1 MRRRALIRAL
11 ALSGVAGSA
20 LGTPMRLLA
29 DDRPAAG
36 AGPVSVD
43 DLARLSGELTLYL
56 GRGEGGLYE
65 DILAAIEKRNPELKL
80 NVRRGPSVALA
91 NTLAAEAGVGR
102 VRADVFWS
110 IDSSSLGLVAERA
123 NPPEVPE
130 SLRALLLPQ
139 YRYRHWTPISGRVR
153 TLAYHTTGV
162 AAEAIPRSVMALPE
176 TDFRFGWAPAYG
188 AFQSFITAMRLLEG
202 DEATGAWLEAMKP
215 RAREYA
221 GEFGVVMAAS
231 RGEVDIGFANHYYT
245 LRLKQGQ
252 PDAEVALAM
261 TENDAGSLLNASGV
275 VMLKP
280 SPLAEGFVRHLLTR
294 QVQGFL
300 ASQAYEIPLVAGI
313 DAPAGLPPAAE
324 LRPPDIDL
332 ERLADLRPTLDLLRR
347 TGVL

>member
-1 MRRRALIRAL
+1 MIRRRALIEAL
-11 ALSGVAGSA
+11 ALAGVAGSA
-20 LGTPMRLLA
+20 LGTPLRLLA
-29 DDRPAAG
+29 QGTPAAEPL
-36 AGPVSVD
+36 PVD
-43 DLARLSGELTLYL
+43 GLERLSGELTLYL

-65 DILAAIEKRNPELKL
+65 DILDAIEQRNPDLKL
-80 NVRRGPSVALA
+80 NIRRGPSVALA

-102 VRADVFWS
+102 VRADLFWS
-110 IDSSSLGLVAERA
+110 IDSSSLGLVADRA
-123 NPPEVPE
+123 KPPEAPE

-139 YRYRHWTPISGRVR
+139 YRYRQWTPISGRVR
-153 TLAYHTTGV
+153 TLAYHTASV
-162 AAEAIPRSVMALPE
+162 APEAIPKSVMALPE

-202 DEATGAWLEAMKP
+202 DEATGAWLEAMQPK
-215 RAREYA
+215 AREYA

-231 RGEVDIGFANHYYT
+231 RGEVEIGFVNHYYA

-252 PDAEVALAM
+252 PEAQVALAL
-261 TENDAGSLLNASGV
+261 TEHDAGSLLNASGV
-275 VMLKP
+275 VILKP

-294 QVQGFL
+294 EVQGFL

-313 DAPAGLPPAAE
+313 AAPVGLPPAAE
-324 LRPPDIDL
+324 IKPPQIDL